1 MISNSEKKMKN
12 LVVIGHSHTGCIKK
26 AARNSD
32 NIQVIN
38 VNFFQEKGEPLTKAA
53 ISASIKSLWGV

>member
-1 MISNSEKKMKN
+1 MKN
-12 LVVIGHSHTGCIKK
+12 LVVIGHSHTECIKK